1 MANSFFYDQQ
11 IRRFLL
17 QFARVF
23 SNFECEY
30 GLDSNGNQTYIRV
43 PVRYGDASRQAQT
56 IMQQNSANNIP
67 CAPQMSFYITDLD
80 YRRSDV
86 QDPQFVDRKII
97 RQREWNEDAQTYE
110 QSQGNAF
117 IVERVMPVPYEL
129 KLSLDI
135 WTTNTN
141 MKFQLLEQILPL
153 FNPSLEIQ
161 STDNFLDW
169 TSLSVI
175 ELDSHKW
182 SSRSVPQNDDN
193 IDIATLKFKLP
204 IWISPPA
211 RVTREGIIHKI
222 IASVYDSDGV
232 YVDAINSDD
241 ILLGTR
247 VKITPHGYQVLLLGD
262 KLKILPADE
271 PVSDDNIETIL
282 DPNENDISWHAVI
295 DEYGVMNEGI
305 TQIRLE
311 SAEIDEP
318 DIIGT
323 VTFDP
328 ADEGNLIFNI
338 DPDTLNSNTLPPI
351 DAVIDPLAS
360 GPGTGLPAATVGQRY
375 LLTEDT
381 NLGDTA
387 AWNGPGSEFIASK
400 NDVIEFNGADWNVV
414 FNATENPTQREYI
427 TNATTNIQYKFKDE
441 KWVRSYEG
449 IYPGG
454 RWGIV
459 I

>member
-1 MANSFFYDQQ
+1 MANNFFYDQQ

-117 IVERVMPVPYEL
+117 TVERVMPVPYEL

-161 STDNFLDW
+161 STDNYLDW

-222 IASVYDSDGV
+222 IASVYDNDGL
-232 YVDAINSDD
+232 YVM
-241 ILLGTR
+241 T
-247 VKITPHGYQVLLLGD
+247 YC
-262 KLKILPADE
+262 
-271 PVSDDNIETIL
+271 
-282 DPNENDISWHAVI
+282 
-295 DEYGVMNEGI
+295 
-305 TQIRLE
+305 
-311 SAEIDEP
+311 
-318 DIIGT
+318 
-323 VTFDP
+323 
-328 ADEGNLIFNI
+328 
-338 DPDTLNSNTLPPI
+338 
-351 DAVIDPLAS
+351 
-360 GPGTGLPAATVGQRY
+360 
-375 LLTEDT
+375 
-381 NLGDTA
+381 
-387 AWNGPGSEFIASK
+387 
-400 NDVIEFNGADWNVV
+400 
-414 FNATENPTQREYI
+414 
-427 TNATTNIQYKFKDE
+427 
-441 KWVRSYEG
+441 
-449 IYPGG
+449 
-454 RWGIV
+454 
-459 I
+459 